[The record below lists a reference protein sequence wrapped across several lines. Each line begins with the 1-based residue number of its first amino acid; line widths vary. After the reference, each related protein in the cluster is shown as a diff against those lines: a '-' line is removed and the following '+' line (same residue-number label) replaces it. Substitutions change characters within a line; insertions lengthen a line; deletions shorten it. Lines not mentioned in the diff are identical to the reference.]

1 MGTPTRFT
9 YGLATVAKGQP
20 LGNYPLPDPF
30 HTSSDAGFDVTTYAN
45 DFFTLGTTTN
55 DWTITG
61 TSSTFAVTNGVGGL
75 ALITPGATTTV
86 TTVSAAHQSFQFQAS
101 ASPNTPGQ
109 KFWYLCRIAASAV
122 AGNVAFQFGL
132 ANSTSATPTDG
143 IWFVKNAAS
152 TSVNLVSRVNSTSTT
167 LATGLVTAAAATYI
181 DVGFYFD
188 GTDLQVFVSDNMVY
202 RVSNATV
209 GSSGTTL
216 TNALLGHIF
225 QITPTATDTLTIDY
239 VLTAQET
246 TR

>member
-9 YGLATVAKGQP
+9 YGLATVTKQSP

-30 HTSSDAGFDVTTYAN
+30 HTASTPNLDVTSYAN

-75 ALITPGATTTV
+75 ALITPGATTTT
-86 TTVSAAHQSFQFQAS
+86 TTVAAAHESFQFVS
-101 ASPNTPGQ
+101 GQ
-109 KFWYLCRIAASAV
+109 KFWYVARVAASAV

-132 ANSTSATPTDG
+132 SNSTSATPTDG
-143 IWFVKNAAS
+143 LWFVKAAAS
-152 TSVNLVSRVNSTSTT
+152 TSVNLVSRVGSTSTT
-167 LATGLVTAAAATYI
+167 LVTGVATAAAATMLDLAVY
-181 DVGFYFD
+181 YD
-188 GTDLQVFVSDNMVY
+188 GTDLLVYSADNLVA
-202 RVSNATV
+202 RISNPTI
-209 GSSGTTL
+209 GSSATTL
-216 TNALLGHIF
+216 TNTVMGPMF

-239 VLTAQET
+239 VLAAQET